1 MVDICIY
8 MYIQIKNP
16 WRLLL
21 SIMYSW
27 QHMYI
32 QMLKNPWG
40 YTKIDLFALYGV
52 LNR

>member
-1 MVDICIY
+1 

-21 SIMYSW
+21 FIMYVSK
-27 QHMYI
+27 HIYI
-32 QMLKNPWG
+32 DVKKIPWG
-40 YTKIDLFALYGV
+40 YTKIDLFALYGG